1 MSSMD
6 KFYFP
11 METMRITQNPY
22 GDKSHHKHNQ
32 GKPKDYPIDCAGV
45 DGGRSAIFCPTEMK
59 VTAIRGTGS
68 GVTNTIWLVS
78 THVVKTPTF
87 EDVVFMTCTH
97 WNDGDGAIAKH
108 NKVGSIIKK
117 GEIICYEGTDGADAN
132 HIHICCGKGYSDNW
146 VQNSKGS
153 WVMTGDNKPPE
164 QVMYVYTKFTEAI
177 LDKGGLKWQTTDTD
191 TYDPIV
197 YVGKPVERNTKVD
210 QIKVKVPKLRARN
223 TPSLKGDI
231 LGLMNEGYYDI
242 QDHTEADGYTWYKV
256 QDMWIAYDEQW
267 EDILPHEETK
277 VEIQIEYMNR
287 ILEHLPKFL
296 EDLIEKN

>member
-22 GDKSHHKHNQ
+22 GDKSHKKHNT
-32 GKPKDYPIDCAGV
+32 GTPKDYPIDCAGV
-45 DGGRSAIFCPTEMK
+45 DGGRSACFAPTDMK
-59 VTAIRGTGS
+59 ITCIKKGS
-68 GVTNTIWLVS
+68 GVTNTVWLVS
-78 THVVKTPTF
+78 TKVVKTPTF
-87 EDVVFMTCTH
+87 EDTVFMTCTH
-97 WNDGDGAIAKH
+97 WNDTDGAMAKH
-108 NKVGSIIKK
+108 SKVGDIVKK
-117 GEIICYEGTDGADAN
+117 GEIICYEGTDGASGN
-132 HIHICCGKGYSDNW
+132 HLHIVCGRGYSDNW
-146 VQNSKGS
+146 KTNSSGAL
-153 WVMTGDNKPPE
+153 VITGDSKPPE

-210 QIKVKVPKLRARN
+210 QINVKVPKLRARN

>member
-1 MSSMD
+1 MD

-22 GDKSHHKHNQ
+22 GEKSHHKHNQ
-32 GKPKDYPIDCAGV
+32 GSPKDFPIDCAGV

-146 VQNSKGS
+146 VQNTKGS

-164 QVMYVYTKFTEAI
+164 QVMYIYDKFTTAV
-177 LDKGGLKWQTTDTD
+177 LDKGGLKWETTDTD
-191 TYDPIV
+191 TYDPIK
-197 YVGKPVERNTKVD
+197 YVGNPVPRNTKVD
-210 QIKVKVPKLRARN
+210 QIKVKVPKLRAREI
-223 TPSLKGDI
+223 PSLKGTI

-242 QDHTEADGYTWYKV
+242 QDQTIADNYTWYKV

-277 VEIQIEYMNR
+277 VEIQEELIGR
-287 ILEHLPKFL
+287 ILEKMPSFL
-296 EDLIEKN
+296 ESLIEK